1 MAGNLQ
7 LWNSLKNE
15 ALFCRKLLMA
25 ASGRVKLFTQPIGGK
40 NKVVISEAFISGCS
54 HFCWMWIECEVN
66 WDKQIF
72 NSFMLKEPIEVSFF
86 AVQANLPFTD
96 RNVTETKFDKDHFN

>member
-1 MAGNLQ
+1 MSANLQ

-15 ALFCRKLLMA
+15 APLLMA
-25 ASGRVKLFTQPIGGK
+25 ASGRIKLFTQPIRGK
-40 NKVVISEAFISGCS
+40 NKVVVISEAFISGCS

-66 WDKQIF
+66 WNWNKQIF

-86 AVQANLPFTD
+86 SVQANLHFTD
-96 RNVTETKFDKDHFN
+96 RNFTETKFDKDHLN